1 MCHSGRQPTSR
12 LRCFTTKRLAC
23 LIFLTVVHDGF
34 RHMYEV
40 LTVCFCNMLS
50 LWQASNIILLVLLAK
65 SKKYIRKQYFTSSS
79 LWRIDSPYYSLRA
92 IQERV
97 HCRVFFL
104 FLHFSEHRTANTTLT
119 ALSIVCLSSFPKVS
133 HSLVSPSR

>member
-1 MCHSGRQPTSR
+1 MLHDI
-12 LRCFTTKRLAC
+12 TTKRLAC

-34 RHMYEV
+34 HHMYEV
-40 LTVCFCNMLS
+40 LTICFCNMLS

-65 SKKYIRKQYFTSSS
+65 SKKYIRKQYFTLSS

-104 FLHFSEHRTANTTLT
+104 ILLFSEHSQYNTHRF
-119 ALSIVCLSSFPKVS
+119 IHCLFTFISGLATSFAFS
-133 HSLVSPSR
+133 MTSRASL